1 MLTYS
6 NQLKPLVLPEYGRN
20 IQNMVDYCLT
30 IEDRDRRTE
39 SAYAVV
45 DAMLTLFPAKG
56 DHEEHLRKLW
66 DHVWIMSDYR
76 LDVDYPYEHVNPEVF
91 ADRPD
96 AVEPVRPGS
105 MPYRHYGRLIPRL
118 IDTAAAM
125 EEGEE
130 RDALVFMIANQMKKT
145 LLASAN
151 DNAEDARVFSDLR
164 NLSHGEIG
172 RASCRER
179 VEISVVDVSLKKKKK
194 CSW

>member
-145 LLASAN
+145 PRFGKRQCRGCACVLRFTQSLA
-151 DNAEDARVFSDLR
+151 RCHKPRHR
-164 NLSHGEIG
+164 NGEAQRI
-172 RASCRER
+172 
-179 VEISVVDVSLKKKKK
+179 
-194 CSW
+194 